1 MNYSD
6 EYEENSTI
14 KVTARRV
21 SDNALV
27 HVNNTSKSEG
37 PFYCPDTFEDL
48 VLRRC
53 VEKRDHFAYKAR
65 YSPVGSKE
73 SDLHKTC
80 KKEICTILKN
90 SFPNGNWIEERDSL
104 NADSSKGLTKVKP
117 DISGRI
123 NGKGIIIEV
132 QASVLSIKE
141 IIKRT
146 EQYTLR
152 GGYIL
157 WIVPLEKELGTE
169 NFRPRLF
176 ERYLH
181 TMYRGKVYYWNKGNG
196 TLLTPVHFGTAT
208 RHIIADTIFDSDG
221 TEIDVGGYDKPYLR
235 IKKPIYG
242 KKVNLIHFTSENRDK
257 FDMENDKLSIKE
269 SKIFRDNLG
278 KWW

>member
-1 MNYSD
+1 MNYGD

-53 VEKRDHFAYKAR
+53 IEKRDHFAYKAR

-73 SDLHKTC
+73 SDLHKGC
-80 KKEICTILKN
+80 KKEIWTILN
-90 SFPNGNWIEERDSL
+90 DNFPDGNWKEERQIIDSGKG
-104 NADSSKGLTKVKP
+104 SKDRRA

-123 NGKGIIIEV
+123 DGKGIIIEV
-132 QASVLSIKE
+132 QASVLPIKE
-141 IIKRT
+141 IIERT

-152 GGYIL
+152 RGYIL
-157 WIVPLEKELGTE
+157 WIVPLEKELGKE

-181 TMYRGKVYYWNKGNG
+181 TMYYGRVYYWNIGDG

-208 RHIIADTIFDSDG
+208 RHIEADIVFDSDG

-242 KKVNLIHFTSENRDK
+242 KKVDLIHFTTENRKK
-257 FDMENDKLSIKE
+257 FDMENEKLSVKE
-269 SKIFRDNLG
+269 SKIFRDNLS